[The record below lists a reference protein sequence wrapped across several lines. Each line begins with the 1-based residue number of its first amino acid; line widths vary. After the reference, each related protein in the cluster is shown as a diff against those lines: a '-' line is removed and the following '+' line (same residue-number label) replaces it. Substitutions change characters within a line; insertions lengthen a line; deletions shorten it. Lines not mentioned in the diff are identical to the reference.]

1 MSFEF
6 IEGVGMVH
14 FNMAKPPRVVPGHER
29 HKWSRKP
36 LRGQTAVCL
45 KCGTA
50 KCYRLSYEVVY
61 RRAGE
66 TQILTERPACTGIPE
81 ATPVQDCLITTRPCT
96 QACGNCQKGG
106 GGEQAKL

>member
-6 IEGVGMVH
+6 IEGVGIVH
-14 FNMAKPPRVVPGHER
+14 FNLTKPARVVPGHER

-66 TQILTERPACTGIPE
+66 AQILTERPTCTG
-81 ATPVQDCLITTRPCT
+81 
-96 QACGNCQKGG
+96 GQKGG
-106 GGEQAKL
+106 EGKLLSEPEHERQASTQ